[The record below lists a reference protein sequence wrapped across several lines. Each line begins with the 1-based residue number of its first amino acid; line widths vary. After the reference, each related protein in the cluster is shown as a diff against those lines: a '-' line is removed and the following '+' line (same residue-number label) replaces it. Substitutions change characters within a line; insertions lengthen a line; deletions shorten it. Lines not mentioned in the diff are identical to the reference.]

1 MATRY
6 GRGYRR
12 TRGYKRR
19 YTRRRPYAKRR
30 YRRYRRRTSTKSSV
44 VKLTLEANWTLGT
57 RDSSSLAY
65 QWAPFQF
72 TPYTIPG
79 FKDYQTTYSHF
90 RLLKAKLYMANH
102 DFNDTS
108 VQPTLNYLVV
118 GSRPFAATTAPVKNN
133 STPKDYVPYQ
143 FESDLRQARWQKV
156 HYPSRITSKISMGFM
171 PYTMVSTYGPSNS
184 GDLGTNVW
192 QRIWEGKRWMPF
204 TWATN
209 SDSGLFFFG
218 PYIVAQIPEGTD
230 PDFNASSTS
239 FPAHGTLEL
248 YVQFKGQK

>member
-30 YRRYRRRTSTKSSV
+30 FRRYRRRTSTKSSV
-44 VKLTLEANWTLGT
+44 VKLTFEATWSLGT
-57 RDSSSLAY
+57 RQSSTMGY
-65 QWAPFQF
+65 QWSPFQF
-72 TPYTIPG
+72 TPSSIPG

-102 DFNDTS
+102 DFNDTTQ
-108 VQPTLNYLVV
+108 QPTLNYLVV
-118 GSRPFAATTAPVKNN
+118 GSRPFAATTAPVTGT
-133 STPKDYVPYQ
+133 STPAEYVPPQ
-143 FESDLRQARWQKV
+143 FESDLRQARWQRV
-156 HYPSRITSKISMGFM
+156 HYPSRITSKISMSFI
-171 PYTMVSTYGPSNS
+171 PYTMVATNGPAI
-184 GDLGTNVW
+184 GDPSKIW

-204 TWATN
+204 AWGYQ
-209 SDSGLFFFG
+209 SGYPALTFFG

-230 PDFNASSTS
+230 PDYNASSTS
-239 FPAHGTLEL
+239 YPAHGTLEL

>member
-30 YRRYRRRTSTKSSV
+30 FRRYRRRTSTKSSV
-44 VKLTLEANWTLGT
+44 VKLTLEANWSLGT
-57 RDSSSLAY
+57 RSSSSAAY
-65 QWAPFQF
+65 QWSPFQF
-72 TPYTIPG
+72 SPVSIPG
-79 FKDYQTTYSHF
+79 FKDYATTYSHF

-118 GSRPFAATTAPVKNN
+118 GSRPFAATRGPVSETA
-133 STPKDYVPYQ
+133 TPQQYVPPQY
-143 FESDLRQARWQKV
+143 ETDLRQARWQRV

-171 PYTMVSTYGPSNS
+171 PYTMIGTHGPYTSAA
-184 GDLGTNVW
+184 TNVVW
-192 QRIWEGKRWMPF
+192 QRIWEGRRWMPF
-204 TWATN
+204 NWAT
-209 SDSGLFFFG
+209 DAQTTLFFFG
-218 PYIVAQIPEGTD
+218 PYIIAQVAEGTD
-230 PDFNASSTS
+230 PDNNDTQTS
-239 FPAHGTLEL
+239 YPAHGTLEL